1 MKYFIYHIPGKKIGV
16 TRNLVK
22 RVTQQQGYAEE
33 EYEVLFAGDDIN
45 QISKLEI
52 ELQKSYGYPVDQTEY
67 KNLFKNNN
75 LMKLNSTD
83 QTTTFPVPLNE
94 LKDMLMDNL
103 GLSWVTP
110 QGYRF
115 TIDAQNVI
123 WIKNNAFSSQF
134 SNERCFIYNKAFH
147 EFEQDRFKVQAIRPA
162 YEPAEDD
169 SIFDEIRTWAFN
181 RGIYK
186 SGDTKTQL
194 IKLYEE
200 VGELS
205 EAVLKSDN
213 DEFIDAIGDA
223 VVVLTNLAE
232 LGGVRIEDCIE
243 SAYNEIA
250 NRAGNM
256 VNGTFVKETPAVVNK
271 DPRPESS
278 INQAFSRYIKSK
290 SQTL

>member
-1 MKYFIYHIPGKKIGV
+1 MYSIYHIPGKKVGV
-16 TRNLVK
+16 TRDLNK
-22 RVTQQQGYAEE
+22 RVTQQQGYAPD
-33 EYEVLFAGDDIN
+33 EYEVLFTGDDIN
-45 QISKLEI
+45 QISLLEI
-52 ELQKSYGYPVDQTEY
+52 ELQKSYGYKVDTTLY

-75 LMKLNSTD
+75 QMKLNSTD
-83 QTTTFPVPLNE
+83 QTTTFPVPLNK
-94 LKDMLMDNL
+94 LKGRLMDSL

-123 WIKNNAFSSQF
+123 WIMNNVFSSQF

-147 EFEQDRFKVQAIRPA
+147 EFEEERFEVQTISPA
-162 YEPAEDD
+162 YEPDEDD
-169 SIFDEIRTWAFN
+169 NIFNEIRTWAFN

-243 SAYNEIA
+243 SAYNEII
-250 NRAGNM
+250 NRSGSM
-256 VNGTFVKETPAVVNK
+256 VNGTFVKQTM
-271 DPRPESS
+271 PEDNS
-278 INQAFSRYIKSK
+278 ISDYLKSK
-290 SQTL
+290 SATL

>member
-1 MKYFIYHIPGKKIGV
+1 MYSIYHIPGKKVGV
-16 TRNLVK
+16 TRDLNK
-22 RVTQQQGYAEE
+22 RVTQQQGYAPG
-33 EYEVLFAGDDIN
+33 EYEVLFTGDDIN
-45 QISKLEI
+45 QISLLEI
-52 ELQKSYGYPVDQTEY
+52 ELQKSYGYKVDTTLY

-75 LMKLNSTD
+75 QMKLNSTD
-83 QTTTFPVPLNE
+83 QTTTFPVPLNK
-94 LKDMLMDNL
+94 LKGRLMDSL

-123 WIKNNAFSSQF
+123 WIMNNVFSSQF
-134 SNERCFIYNKAFH
+134 SNERCSIYNKAFH
-147 EFEQDRFKVQAIRPA
+147 EFEEERFEVQTISPA
-162 YEPAEDD
+162 YEPDEDD
-169 SIFDEIRTWAFN
+169 NIFDEIRTWAFN

-250 NRAGNM
+250 NRSGDM
-256 VNGTFVKETPAVVNK
+256 VNGTFVKTGKLQVSDDFTVTN
-271 DPRPESS
+271 
-278 INQAFSRYIKSK
+278 YLKSK
-290 SQTL
+290 SATL

>member
-1 MKYFIYHIPGKKIGV
+1 MYSIYHIPGKKVGV
-16 TRNLVK
+16 TRDLNK
-22 RVTQQQGYAEE
+22 RVTQQQGYAPG
-33 EYEVLFAGDDIN
+33 EYEVLFTGDDIN
-45 QISKLEI
+45 QISLLEI
-52 ELQKSYGYPVDQTEY
+52 ELQKSYGYKVDTTLY

-75 LMKLNSTD
+75 QMKLNSTD
-83 QTTTFPVPLNE
+83 QTTTFPVPLNK
-94 LKDMLMDNL
+94 LKGRLMDNL
-103 GLSWVTP
+103 GLSWITP

-115 TIDAQNVI
+115 TIDAQNVV
-123 WIKNNAFSSQF
+123 WIMANTFSSQF

-147 EFEQDRFKVQAIRPA
+147 EFEQDRFEVQTIRPA
-162 YEPAEDD
+162 YEPDEDD
-169 SIFDEIRTWAFN
+169 NIFDEIRTWAFN

-243 SAYNEIA
+243 SAYNEIV
-250 NRAGNM
+250 NRSGSM
-256 VNGTFVKETPAVVNK
+256 VNGTFVKQTM
-271 DPRPESS
+271 PEDNS
-278 INQAFSRYIKSK
+278 ISNYLKSK
-290 SQTL
+290 SATL

>member
-1 MKYFIYHIPGKKIGV
+1 M
-16 TRNLVK
+16 
-22 RVTQQQGYAEE
+22 
-33 EYEVLFAGDDIN
+33 
-45 QISKLEI
+45 
-52 ELQKSYGYPVDQTEY
+52 
-67 KNLFKNNN
+67 
-75 LMKLNSTD
+75 
-83 QTTTFPVPLNE
+83 
-94 LKDMLMDNL
+94 
-103 GLSWVTP
+103 
-110 QGYRF
+110 
-115 TIDAQNVI
+115 
-123 WIKNNAFSSQF
+123 WIQNNAFASQF
-134 SNERCFIYNKAFH
+134 SNERCFIYNKALN
-147 EFEQDRFKVQAIRPA
+147 EFETNRFEIQSITPA
-162 YEPAEDD
+162 YEPHEED

-250 NRAGNM
+250 NRSGNM
-256 VNGTFVKETPAVVNK
+256 VNGTFVKEKTI
-271 DPRPESS
+271 SS
-278 INQAFSRYIKSK
+278 YLESK
-290 SQTL
+290 SATL

>member
-1 MKYFIYHIPGKKIGV
+1 
-16 TRNLVK
+16 
-22 RVTQQQGYAEE
+22 
-33 EYEVLFAGDDIN
+33 
-45 QISKLEI
+45 
-52 ELQKSYGYPVDQTEY
+52 
-67 KNLFKNNN
+67 
-75 LMKLNSTD
+75 MKLNPTD
-83 QTTTFPVPLNE
+83 QTTTFPLPLNK
-94 LKDMLMDNL
+94 LKGRLMDNI

-115 TIDAQNVI
+115 TIDKENAL
-123 WIKNNAFSSQF
+123 WIQNNAVTSRF
-134 SNERCFIYNKAFH
+134 NADRCFIYNKAFY
-147 EFEQDRFKVQAIRPA
+147 EFEQNRFKVQEILPA
-162 YEPAEDD
+162 YESSEDD
-169 SIFDEIRTWAFN
+169 NIFDEIRTWAFN

-205 EAVLKSDN
+205 QAVLKSDH

-250 NRAGNM
+250 NRSGSM
-256 VNGTFVKETPAVVNK
+256 VNGTFVKEATISN
-271 DPRPESS
+271 
-278 INQAFSRYIKSK
+278 YLKSK
-290 SQTL
+290 SATL

>member
-1 MKYFIYHIPGKKIGV
+1 MMYSIYHIPGKKVGV
-16 TRNLVK
+16 TRDLNK
-22 RVTQQQGYAEE
+22 RVTQQQGYAPD
-33 EYEVLFAGDDIN
+33 EYEVLFTSDDIN
-45 QISKLEI
+45 KISHLEI
-52 ELQKSYGYPVDQTEY
+52 ELQKSYGYRVDEKLY
-67 KNLFKNNN
+67 KNLFKKNT
-75 LMKLNSTD
+75 LMKLNPTD
-83 QTTTFPVPLNE
+83 QTTTFPLPLNK
-94 LKDMLMDNL
+94 LKGRLMDNI

-115 TIDAQNVI
+115 TIDKENAL
-123 WIKNNAFSSQF
+123 WIQNNAVTSRF
-134 SNERCFIYNKAFH
+134 NADRCFIYNKAFY
-147 EFEQDRFKVQAIRPA
+147 EFEQNRFKVQEILPA
-162 YEPAEDD
+162 YESSEDD
-169 SIFDEIRTWAFN
+169 NIFDEIRTWAFN

-205 EAVLKSDN
+205 QAVLKSDH

-250 NRAGNM
+250 NRSGSM
-256 VNGTFVKETPAVVNK
+256 VNGTFVKEATISN
-271 DPRPESS
+271 
-278 INQAFSRYIKSK
+278 YLKSK
-290 SQTL
+290 SATL

>member
-1 MKYFIYHIPGKKIGV
+1 MYSIYHIPGKKVGV
-16 TRNLVK
+16 TRDLNK
-22 RVTQQQGYAEE
+22 RVTQQQGYTPD
-33 EYEVLFAGDDIN
+33 EYEVLFTGDDIN
-45 QISKLEI
+45 EISHLEI
-52 ELQKSYGYPVDQTEY
+52 ELQKSYGYRVDEKLY
-67 KNLFKNNN
+67 KNLFKKNT
-75 LMKLNSTD
+75 LMKLNPTD
-83 QTTTFPVPLNE
+83 QTTTFPLPLNK
-94 LKDMLMDNL
+94 LKGRLMDNI

-115 TIDAQNVI
+115 TIDKQNIAWLV
-123 WIKNNAFSSQF
+123 NNAVTSRF
-134 SNERCFIYNKAFH
+134 NTERCFIYNKAFH
-147 EFEQDRFKVQAIRPA
+147 EFEQERFKVQAIRPA
-162 YEPAEDD
+162 YEPNEGD

-250 NRAGNM
+250 NRSGSM
-256 VNGTFVKETPAVVNK
+256 INGSFVKQSMPKNNTIS
-271 DPRPESS
+271 DYL
-278 INQAFSRYIKSK
+278 QSK
-290 SQTL
+290 SATL

>member
-1 MKYFIYHIPGKKIGV
+1 MYSIYHIPGKKVGV
-16 TRNLVK
+16 TRDLNK
-22 RVTQQQGYAEE
+22 RVTQQQGYAPG
-33 EYEVLFAGDDIN
+33 EYEVLFTGDDIN
-45 QISKLEI
+45 QISLLEI
-52 ELQKSYGYPVDQTEY
+52 ELQKSYGYKVDTTLY

-75 LMKLNSTD
+75 QMKLNSTD
-83 QTTTFPVPLNE
+83 QTTTFPVPLNK
-94 LKDMLMDNL
+94 LKGRLMDSL

-123 WIKNNAFSSQF
+123 WIMNNVFSSQF

-147 EFEQDRFKVQAIRPA
+147 EFEEERFEVQTISPA
-162 YEPAEDD
+162 YEPDEDD
-169 SIFDEIRTWAFN
+169 NIFDEIRTWAFN

-243 SAYNEIA
+243 SAYNEII
-250 NRAGNM
+250 NRSGSM
-256 VNGTFVKETPAVVNK
+256 VNGTFVKQTM
-271 DPRPESS
+271 PEDNS
-278 INQAFSRYIKSK
+278 ISDYLRSK
-290 SQTL
+290 SATL

>member
-1 MKYFIYHIPGKKIGV
+1 MYSIYHIPGKKVGV
-16 TRNLVK
+16 TRDLNK
-22 RVTQQQGYAEE
+22 RVTQQQGYTPD
-33 EYEVLFAGDDIN
+33 EYEVLFTGDDIN
-45 QISKLEI
+45 QISLLEI
-52 ELQKSYGYPVDQTEY
+52 ELQKSYGYKVDTTLY

-75 LMKLNSTD
+75 QMKLNSTD
-83 QTTTFPVPLNE
+83 QTTTFPVPLNK
-94 LKDMLMDNL
+94 LKGRLMDSL

-123 WIKNNAFSSQF
+123 WIMNNVFSSQF

-147 EFEQDRFKVQAIRPA
+147 EFEEERFEVQTISPA
-162 YEPAEDD
+162 YEPDEDD
-169 SIFDEIRTWAFN
+169 NIFDEIRTWAFN

-243 SAYNEIA
+243 SAYNEII
-250 NRAGNM
+250 NRSGSM
-256 VNGTFVKETPAVVNK
+256 VNGTFVKQTM
-271 DPRPESS
+271 PEDNS
-278 INQAFSRYIKSK
+278 ISDYLKSK
-290 SQTL
+290 SATL

>member
-1 MKYFIYHIPGKKIGV
+1 MYSIYHIPGKKVGV
-16 TRNLVK
+16 TRDLNK
-22 RVTQQQGYAEE
+22 RVTQQQGYTPD
-33 EYEVLFAGDDIN
+33 EYEVLFTGDDIN
-45 QISKLEI
+45 QISLLEI
-52 ELQKSYGYPVDQTEY
+52 ELQKSYGYKVDTTLY

-75 LMKLNSTD
+75 QMKLNSTD
-83 QTTTFPVPLNE
+83 QTTTFPVPLNK
-94 LKDMLMDNL
+94 LKGRLMDSL

-123 WIKNNAFSSQF
+123 WIMNNVFSSQF

-147 EFEQDRFKVQAIRPA
+147 EFEEERFEVQTISPA
-162 YEPAEDD
+162 YEPDEDD
-169 SIFDEIRTWAFN
+169 NIFDEIRTWAFN

-243 SAYNEIA
+243 SAYNEII
-250 NRAGNM
+250 NRSGSM
-256 VNGTFVKETPAVVNK
+256 VNGTFVKQTM
-271 DPRPESS
+271 PEDNS
-278 INQAFSRYIKSK
+278 ISDYLRSK
-290 SQTL
+290 SATL

>member
-1 MKYFIYHIPGKKIGV
+1 MYSIYHIPGKKVGV
-16 TRNLVK
+16 TRDLNK
-22 RVTQQQGYAEE
+22 RVTQQQGYTPD
-33 EYEVLFAGDDIN
+33 EYEVLFTGDDIN
-45 QISKLEI
+45 QISLLEI
-52 ELQKSYGYPVDQTEY
+52 ELQKSYGYKVDTTLY

-75 LMKLNSTD
+75 QMKLNSTD
-83 QTTTFPVPLNE
+83 QTTTFPVPLNK
-94 LKDMLMDNL
+94 LKGRLMDNL
-103 GLSWVTP
+103 GLSWITP

-115 TIDAQNVI
+115 TIDAQNVV
-123 WIKNNAFSSQF
+123 WIMANTFSSQF

-147 EFEQDRFKVQAIRPA
+147 EFEQDRFEVQTIRPA
-162 YEPAEDD
+162 YEPDEDD
-169 SIFDEIRTWAFN
+169 NIFDEIRTWAFN

-243 SAYNEIA
+243 SAYNEII
-250 NRAGNM
+250 NRSGSM
-256 VNGTFVKETPAVVNK
+256 VNGTFVKQTM
-271 DPRPESS
+271 PEDNS
-278 INQAFSRYIKSK
+278 ISDYLRSK
-290 SQTL
+290 SATL

>member
-1 MKYFIYHIPGKKIGV
+1 MMYSIYHIPGKKVGV
-16 TRNLVK
+16 TRDLNK
-22 RVTQQQGYAEE
+22 RVTQQQGYAPG
-33 EYEVLFAGDDIN
+33 EYEVLFTGDDIN
-45 QISKLEI
+45 VISHLEV
-52 ELQKSYGYPVDQTEY
+52 ELQKSYGYKVDTTLY
-67 KNLFKNNN
+67 KNLFSNKKNTP
-75 LMKLNSTD
+75 MKLNSTE
-83 QTTTFPVPLNE
+83 QTTTFPVPASK
-94 LKDMLMDNL
+94 LKGRLLDNL

-115 TIDAQNVI
+115 TVDKENAM
-123 WIKNNAFSSQF
+123 WIQNNAFASQF
-134 SNERCFIYNKAFH
+134 SNERCFIYNKALN
-147 EFEQDRFKVQAIRPA
+147 EFETNRFEIQSITPA
-162 YEPAEDD
+162 YEPHEED

-250 NRAGNM
+250 NRSGNM
-256 VNGTFVKETPAVVNK
+256 VNGTFVKEKTI
-271 DPRPESS
+271 SS
-278 INQAFSRYIKSK
+278 YLESK
-290 SQTL
+290 SATL